1 MKVFH
6 INSTSHGSTGTIAR
20 QIISACEAAGH
31 TGYFAHGLGKV
42 FSEREYVLSS
52 VWRTRWHNLCSRV
65 TDRQGFFSKKDTLR
79 LIDLIREAN
88 PDIIHLHNLH
98 GHYLHIGMLFDYL
111 KTFPGQVV
119 WTLHD
124 CWSFT
129 GHCSHF
135 QALSCEKWRSG
146 CFNCPGL
153 KVYPPSNLGVDNSRK
168 NWFQKRELFSS
179 VKQLTLVPVSDWLNE
194 LVGVS
199 FLKGKSIRRI
209 YNGVDMKTF
218 CVRSKSGV
226 REQYTIGNRF
236 TVLGCAG
243 SWGHSKGLPDFIKL
257 RERFSAEDLA
267 IVLVGLTEK
276 QIKELPAGIIGIR
289 RTGSAE
295 ELAELY
301 SAADLFVNPTYED
314 NFPTVNI
321 EALAC
326 GTPVC
331 TYRTGGSPE
340 AVDSATGFVVEQG
353 DIDGIG
359 SAIET
364 VRSRGKAAYT
374 AACRSR
380 ALNCFRKEDRY
391 AEYVELYEKLAREL
405 R

>member
-20 QIISACEAAGH
+20 QIISALEAKGH

-42 FSEREYVLSS
+42 FSKREYVLSS
-52 VWRTRWHNLCSRV
+52 IWRTRWHNLCSRL
-65 TDRQGFFSKKDTLR
+65 TDRQCFFSKRDTLR
-79 LIDLIREAN
+79 LLEIIREIN

-98 GHYLHIGMLFDYL
+98 GHYLHIGILFELL
-111 KTFPGQVV
+111 KTFSGRVV

-124 CWSFT
+124 CWPFT

-135 QALSCEKWRSG
+135 QALKCDRWKTG
-146 CFNCPGL
+146 CFDCPGL
-153 KVYPPSNLGVDNSRK
+153 RVYPPSSLGVDNSRK
-168 NWFQKRELFSS
+168 NWIQKQALFDS
-179 VKQLTLVPVSDWLNE
+179 VKNMTLVPVSDWLGD
-194 LVGVS
+194 LVKSS
-199 FLKGKSIRRI
+199 FLGTKSMLRI
-209 YNGVDMKTF
+209 YNGVDVKTF
-218 CVRSKSGV
+218 HTNEAAKARKRYG
-226 REQYTIGNRF
+226 IGGRF
-236 TVLGCAG
+236 MILGCA
-243 SWGHSKGLPDFIKL
+243 STWGRSKGLPDFIKL
-257 RERFSAEDLA
+257 REWFSLDDVA

-276 QIKELPAGIIGIR
+276 QIRDLPEGIVGIR

-340 AVDSATGFVVEQG
+340 AVDEDTGFVVDAG
-353 DIDGIG
+353 DVNGLIT
-359 SAIET
+359 AIET
-364 VRSRGKAAYT
+364 VRARGKPAYSE
-374 AACRSR
+374 ACRAR
-380 ALNCFRKEDRY
+380 VLAHFRKEDRY
-391 AEYVELYEKLAREL
+391 AEYVELYEKLARGL
-405 R
+405 H

>member
-1 MKVFH
+1 MKIFH

-31 TGYFAHGLGKV
+31 TGYFAHGLGKI

-52 VWRTRWHNLCSRV
+52 VWRTRWHNLCSRI
-65 TDRQGFFSKKDTLR
+65 TDRQCFFSKKDTLR
-79 LIDLIREAN
+79 LIDLIRAAN

-98 GHYLHIGMLFDYL
+98 GHYLHIGVLFEFL
-111 KTFPGQVV
+111 KTFPGRVV

-124 CWSFT
+124 CWLFT
-129 GHCSHF
+129 GHCAYF
-135 QALSCEKWRSG
+135 DFLKCEKWRNG
-146 CFNCPGL
+146 CEKCPGL
-153 KVYPPSNLGVDNSRK
+153 TRYPPSFIADASKR
-168 NWFQKRELFSS
+168 NWRDKRELFSS
-179 VKQLTLVPVSDWLNE
+179 VEKLILCPVSDWLGV
-194 LVGVS
+194 LVKGS
-199 FLKGKSIRRI
+199 FLKNKRVCRI
-209 YNGVDMKTF
+209 HNGVDVEIFQPVDATEKIRKNYSLGAQLM
-218 CVRSKSGV
+218 
-226 REQYTIGNRF
+226 
-236 TVLGCAG
+236 VLGCASG
-243 SWGHSKGLPDFIKL
+243 WEERKGLPDFIKL
-257 RERFSAEDLA
+257 RERFSEGDLA

-276 QIKELPAGIIGIR
+276 QIKELPAGIVGIR

-340 AVDSATGFVVEQG
+340 AVDSVTGFVVEQG
-353 DIDGIG
+353 DIDGIV

-364 VRSRGKAAYT
+364 VRSRGKAAYS

-380 ALNCFRKEDRY
+380 VLNCFRKEDRY
-391 AEYVELYEKLAREL
+391 AEYVSLYEKLAREL
-405 R
+405 H